1 MWYSMPYSG
10 EVGMKTIFVEV
21 MSSGNALKRFSK
33 AWRAAAGVDA
43 SDTVIGVGSIAE
55 LTALLTPKRLELLRY
70 VALNPDL
77 SIRALGQALGRDYK
91 NVHTDVCE
99 LESRQLL
106 VRKKDGSLSAPY
118 DEIIIRAPLKK
129 AA

>member
-1 MWYSMPYSG
+1 M
-10 EVGMKTIFVEV
+10 EVGMKTLFVEV
-21 MSSGNALKRFSK
+21 MSSANALKRFSR
-33 AWRAAAGVDA
+33 AWKAAAGA
-43 SDTVIGVGSIAE
+43 SLSDTVIGVGSIAE
-55 LTALLTPKRLELLRY
+55 LTALLTPKRLELLRH
-70 VALNPDL
+70 VAVNPGL

-106 VRKKDGSLSAPY
+106 VRGEDGLLSAPY
-118 DEIIIRAPLKK
+118 DEIIIRAPLRK

>member
-1 MWYSMPYSG
+1 M
-10 EVGMKTIFVEV
+10 EVGVKKLFVEV
-21 MSSGNALKRFSK
+21 MSSESALKRFSK
-33 AWRAAAGVDA
+33 AWKAAAGVGA

-55 LTALLTPKRLELLRY
+55 LTTLLTPKRLELLRY
-70 VALNPDL
+70 VALNPGL

-99 LESRQLL
+99 LEARQLIG
-106 VRKKDGSLSAPY
+106 RAEDGSLSAPY
-118 DEIIIRAPLKK
+118 DEIIIRAPLRK